1 MIVALFFVVSQ
12 IICKFADQ
20 ISCNMRLLK
29 LLTLFLTFLV
39 CSTLCAQDW
48 YRVHRHYNDYG
59 FEWQFPYSSKTL
71 SYFDFSRDGKTMVG
85 HQPDDEES
93 LIELAVPFSVSYLDS
108 ITFGAETPEELQTHD
123 KYKVFAI
130 NITTE
135 NSAGVTSKEDYVPC
149 IISVDGKGEYD
160 DFSATAQIR
169 GRGNSTWK
177 WYDKKPYR
185 IKLDEKHKILG
196 LDKEKDWVLLA
207 NFRDPTDL
215 MNAFVFE
222 VVDWMGMKH
231 VNHTRF
237 VELFIDG
244 DYRGIYQLTEQIEQ
258 GKNRVDVADEGGILL
273 GMDADDG
280 PELSPTATNNFW
292 SKVYNMPMCIK
303 YPKEPTQLQID
314 SIKTLLAT
322 LETAIS
328 NADYAA
334 VDSLI
339 DMKSFMVMAM
349 IQEYVENVEI
359 CAPRSIY
366 MYKDV
371 DGKWFMGP
379 FWDWDAGY
387 DFDWGYM
394 YAGHKF
400 FGNYKELVL
409 GTDPGKRKGMYGGT
423 PRFFTDM
430 FKDDGYTKEYKALWN
445 SVSDSILTRNWS
457 VMEKYIANLE
467 AGPYE
472 RDFKRWPIT
481 DTGEST
487 GKTVNVKEQITKM
500 HTWLE
505 NRTTYLNK
513 IINAYPET
521 GGGGGGGTTTDPGVK
536 NVVYDGAAIT
546 VNAII
551 DQAGGYSQSFT
562 IDLDASKI
570 AEQLGCDTSDLES
583 SGGDWWWGG
592 GSSSSVSLKPL
603 NADGT
608 EGNNTAAKTYGAW
621 FDKNGNT
628 NSWGSGHVYIES
640 DSMCSWACGC
650 HPDNSESGE
659 KNTVRMQYKY
669 NKKTVTVTVNFGLDV
684 DPTK

>member
-1 MIVALFFVVSQ
+1 
-12 IICKFADQ
+12 
-20 ISCNMRLLK
+20 MRLLR
-29 LLTLFLTFLV
+29 LLTLLI
-39 CSTLCAQDW
+39 TLITTTSLSAQDW
-48 YRVHRHYNDYG
+48 IRINRHYNDYG
-59 FEWQFPYSSKTL
+59 FEWQFPYSTNTL
-71 SYFDFSRDGKTMVG
+71 EFFDFSRDGKTMTG
-85 HQPDDEES
+85 HQPGSEE
-93 LIELAVPFSVSYLDS
+93 LEIENAVSFNVADVDSV
-108 ITFGAETPEELQTHD
+108 TFNDETPEEQQTHN
-123 KYKVFAI
+123 KYKVFTI

-135 NSAGVTSKEDYVPC
+135 NGVGVTSKEDYVPC
-149 IISVDGKGEYD
+149 IVSVDGKGEYD

-169 GRGNSTWK
+169 GRGNSTWE

-185 IKLDEKHKILG
+185 LKLDEKHKMLG
-196 LDKEKDWVLLA
+196 LDKDKDWVLLA

-222 VVDWMGMKH
+222 VADWMGMKH
-231 VNHTRF
+231 TNHTRF
-237 VELFIDG
+237 VEVFLDG
-244 DYRGIYQLTEQIEQ
+244 DYIGLYQLTEQVEQ

-280 PELSPTATNNFW
+280 PELSPEATNNFW
-292 SKVYNMPMCIK
+292 SKIYSMPMCVK
-303 YPKEPTQLQID
+303 YPKDPTEQQVD

-322 LETAIS
+322 LEIAIK
-328 NADYAA
+328 NVDYES

-379 FWDWDAGY
+379 FWDWDAGF
-387 DFDWGYM
+387 DFNWGYM
-394 YAGHKF
+394 YAGHKYF
-400 FGNYKELVL
+400 SSYKELVL
-409 GTDPGKRKGMYGGT
+409 GTDPGNRKGMYGGT

-430 FKDDGYTKEYKALWN
+430 FKDDRYTQEYKALWN
-445 SVSDSILTRNWS
+445 SVSDSILTRNWA
-457 VMEKYIANLE
+457 VMEKYIENLN
-467 AGPYE
+467 AGPYA
-472 RDFKRWPIT
+472 RDFKRFPYT
-481 DTGEST
+481 DTGEVS
-487 GKTVNVKEQITKM
+487 GKTVNIQEQITKL

-521 GGGGGGGTTTDPGVK
+521 GGGGGGGGTTTDPGVLST
-536 NVVYDGAAIT
+536 VYSGADIT
-546 VNAII
+546 VNAVM
-551 DQAGGYSQSFT
+551 DQAGGYSQPFT
-562 IDLDASKI
+562 IDIDSSKLI
-570 AEQLGCDTSDLES
+570 EELGCTASDLES
-583 SGGDWWWGG
+583 SGWWWGG
-592 GSSSSVSLKPL
+592 GSSVTLKPL

-621 FDKNGNT
+621 FDKDGNT
-628 NSWGSGHVYIES
+628 NNWSSGHVYIES
-640 DSMCSWACGC
+640 DNMCSWACGC

-669 NKKTVTVTVNFGLDV
+669 KKKTVTVTVNFGLDV